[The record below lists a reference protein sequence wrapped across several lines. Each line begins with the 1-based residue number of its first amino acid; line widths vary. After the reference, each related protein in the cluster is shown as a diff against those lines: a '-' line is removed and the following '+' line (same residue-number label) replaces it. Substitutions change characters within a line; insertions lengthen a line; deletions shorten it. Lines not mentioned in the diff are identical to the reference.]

1 MGVQAAFAALSVG
14 LGVQQQREQ
23 RKATKEQQKA
33 QEAQQAAANARAQRE
48 RIQQIRR
55 QRAAQAQIQ
64 AAGFAAG
71 APTSSSVQG
80 GVSGV
85 GSQAASNI
93 GLLNTQQ
100 AASSVASAA
109 NQRALDFQSR
119 AATLG
124 VASSIF
130 GNQGF
135 QEGTENAIEKINTI
149 FR

>member
-1 MGVQAAFAALSVG
+1 MGVQAALAVVSVG

-23 RKATKEQQKA
+23 RKAVKEQKESQR
-33 QEAQQAAANARAQRE
+33 AQQASANARAQRE
-48 RIQQIRR
+48 RIQQIRK
-55 QRAAQAQIQ
+55 QRAAQASIQ

-71 APTSSSVQG
+71 APTSSSVAG

-93 GLLNTQQ
+93 GFLNTQQ
-100 AASSVASAA
+100 AAASVSSAA

-124 VASSIF
+124 VAADIF

-135 QEGTENAIEKINTI
+135 QEGTANAVEKINTI